1 MAKNW
6 TMAEAIKAIA
16 NQNAEDV
23 KDIYRRYPIAGML
36 ITRAVGGDV
45 EAACNIIA
53 SLPEWATV
61 NKFEK
66 ALKTDVPEAEEMA
79 EADDTDAEVEGEVVE
94 EKPAPKAK
102 KSEKVEKKASVKK
115 AEAEVSGD
123 SDYASMSGSKLWD
136 LLKKAG
142 KFKDLKAKG
151 FGTKKADI
159 LEYLKQ
165 YPLGDSES
173 AVEAEVEDDTEA
185 EEASGYDSMTAQE
198 LFKECKKRGIDA
210 KPKKPN
216 KYYIDLLNKADTE
229 SDTDDDADDDWDAE
243 EVTEEKPK
251 AKKSEKKAPV
261 KKAEKKPT
269 KKAEPVEDD
278 DDDEDWDI

>member
-23 KDIYRRYPIAGML
+23 KDIYRRFPVAGML
-36 ITRAVGGDV
+36 ITKVVAGDTK
-45 EAACNIIA
+45 AAFDIIA
-53 SLPEWATV
+53 NLPEWATV

-66 ALKTDVPEAEEMA
+66 ALKADVPEAEEMD
-79 EADDTDAEVEGEVVE
+79 EVEDDTEAEDEVAE
-94 EKPAPKAK
+94 EKP
-102 KSEKVEKKASVKK
+102 KVKKKAPAKK
-115 AEAEVSGD
+115 AEAEVSGG
-123 SDYASMSGSKLWD
+123 SDYASMSAKEMWD
-136 LLKKAG
+136 MLKDAG
-142 KFKDLKAKG
+142 KLKDLKAKG
-151 FGTKKADI
+151 YGTKKADMQA
-159 LEYLKQ
+159 YLKK
-165 YPLGDSES
+165 YGLGDSEPV
-173 AVEAEVEDDTEA
+173 VEAEVKDNTEV

-216 KYYIDLLNKADTE
+216 KYYIDLLNKANAE

-251 AKKSEKKAPV
+251 AKKSEKKAPA

>member
-23 KDIYRRYPIAGML
+23 KDIYRRFPVAGML
-36 ITRAVGGDV
+36 ITKVVAGDTK
-45 EAACNIIA
+45 AAFDIIA
-53 SLPEWATV
+53 NLPEWATV

-66 ALKTDVPEAEEMA
+66 ALKADVPEAEEMN
-79 EADDTDAEVEGEVVE
+79 ETEDDTEAEDEVVE
-94 EKPAPKAK
+94 EKPAPKVK
-102 KSEKVEKKASVKK
+102 KSEKVEKPKGEKLTGGKAYEMVKS
-115 AEAEVSGD
+115 AGR
-123 SDYASMSGSKLWD
+123 
-136 LLKKAG
+136 LK
-142 KFKDLKAKG
+142 DMKAKG
-151 FGTKKADI
+151 FGTKAADYI
-159 LEYLKQ
+159 AYVEKYG
-165 YPLGDSES
+165 PFDSET
-173 AVEAEVEDDTEA
+173 EVEDDTEV

-198 LFKECKKRGIDA
+198 LFKECKKRGIDV

-216 KYYIDLLNKADTE
+216 KYYIDLLNKANAE
-229 SDTDDDADDDWDAE
+229 SDTEDDADDDWDAE

-251 AKKSEKKAPV
+251 AKKSEKKAKP
-261 KKAEKKPT
+261 EKKPA